1 MGTIL
6 NLWCPSTQHVQLVL
20 HCHHH
25 VAGQWHWQR
34 RRASPGALL
43 HGVLFHTVCDQILIF
58 HFHLPSYYVEVVVG
72 SAQCVE
78 LTELSGA
85 QTVPKV
91 VSSLVVS
98 VGKSRVVNALVDP
111 GPISLFGNV
120 TPFNRQCLLSTMKEE
135 LSPSRRSYKIEPSVC
150 KIKYF

>member
-25 VAGQWHWQR
+25 VAGQWHWQGCC
-34 RRASPGALL
+34 ASPGALL
-43 HGVLFHTVCDQILIF
+43 HGILLHTVCDQILIF

-72 SAQCVE
+72 GAQCVE

-85 QTVPKV
+85 QAVPKV

-98 VGKSRVVNALVDP
+98 VGKPTVVNALLHP

-120 TPFNRQCLLSTMKEE
+120 TPFNCQRLLRDRK
-135 LSPSRRSYKIEPSVC
+135 SVV
-150 KIKYF
+150 

>member
-34 RRASPGALL
+34 CCASPGALL
-43 HGVLFHTVCDQILIF
+43 HGILLHTICDQILIF
-58 HFHLPSYYVEVVVG
+58 HFHLPSYHVEVVVG
-72 SAQCVE
+72 SAQRVE

-85 QTVPKV
+85 QAVPKV

-98 VGKSRVVNALVDP
+98 VGKSRVVNALVHP
-111 GPISLFGNV
+111 GPISL
-120 TPFNRQCLLSTMKEE
+120 
-135 LSPSRRSYKIEPSVC
+135 
-150 KIKYF
+150 